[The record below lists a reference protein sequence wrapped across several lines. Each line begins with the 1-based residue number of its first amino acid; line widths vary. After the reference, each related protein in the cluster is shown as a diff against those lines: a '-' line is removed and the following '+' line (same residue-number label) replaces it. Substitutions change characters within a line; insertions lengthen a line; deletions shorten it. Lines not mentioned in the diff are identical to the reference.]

1 MILLIQKMIQFNVF
15 LQFLFAEAT
24 NDVDPF
30 VTFNL
35 LSVINFYYGPNMD
48 RRYFTHF
55 LKTK

>member
-1 MILLIQKMIQFNVF
+1 MIQFNVF

-35 LSVINFYYGPNMD
+35 FSVINFYYGPNMD